1 MRRAPLPPKS
11 PAPVSHEY
19 LQIVKKKVSGP
30 PAKPLG
36 TAIFNAPKKYQ
47 DFDENRLISDDEETV
62 DEEYRRNAS
71 NFRPPQLDPRRAPPP
86 RKVKDD
92 AWSRVAEKRPSNS
105 NDAYEMQDF
114 SDSEEDHDRKNAYRD
129 SSYHHKTDN
138 ADTDSNNGIKR
149 NDNTTRRR
157 PKQDIVI
164 ENNDDDEEE
173 VDFGNN
179 RSEKDT
185 NHKRKGST
193 NDKSG
198 KPIGYQGSATL
209 PQASKITIFNFRP
222 ILQSTYR
229 DLRTFVLSAPPPGQV
244 VRCYIERNRGGTNM
258 LSPFYSLCADLEDG
272 TGRELLVCRKVL
284 RSRSPHY
291 VFSLKSEDLWRKR
304 EQRSRLYLGKL
315 RATSASEYVLYDSGE
330 MDVPKLGGSSTSHL
344 EQEDDEDAEG
354 EPGEG
359 GRGPVGHRRQGDEM
373 RTSLTSAKGSISS
386 ALNDVETSL
395 YRQQMAV
402 IVFNT
407 KARPV
412 ADDTRGMEV
421 CVPVPGPA
429 PRPGDAGE
437 GKGLSF
443 VASAPS
449 KSSDIQTPFQRIRGE
464 GRQNELWHQK
474 YFVLHE
480 RQSK

>member
-1 MRRAPLPPKS
+1 
-11 PAPVSHEY
+11 
-19 LQIVKKKVSGP
+19 
-30 PAKPLG
+30 
-36 TAIFNAPKKYQ
+36 
-47 DFDENRLISDDEETV
+47 
-62 DEEYRRNAS
+62 
-71 NFRPPQLDPRRAPPP
+71 
-86 RKVKDD
+86 
-92 AWSRVAEKRPSNS
+92 
-105 NDAYEMQDF
+105 
-114 SDSEEDHDRKNAYRD
+114 
-129 SSYHHKTDN
+129 
-138 ADTDSNNGIKR
+138 
-149 NDNTTRRR
+149 
-157 PKQDIVI
+157 
-164 ENNDDDEEE
+164 
-173 VDFGNN
+173 
-179 RSEKDT
+179 
-185 NHKRKGST
+185 
-193 NDKSG
+193 
-198 KPIGYQGSATL
+198 
-209 PQASKITIFNFRP
+209 
-222 ILQSTYR
+222 
-229 DLRTFVLSAPPPGQV
+229 
-244 VRCYIERNRGGTNM
+244 M

-480 RQSK
+480 RQSKYDPLSSCLVDFKGRACMASIKNFQLVESSPLRVRAQRGVAGGNSYFQRSVEPTEEQEREVVFLQLGKATEQCFNLDYRYPLTMVQAFAIAIS